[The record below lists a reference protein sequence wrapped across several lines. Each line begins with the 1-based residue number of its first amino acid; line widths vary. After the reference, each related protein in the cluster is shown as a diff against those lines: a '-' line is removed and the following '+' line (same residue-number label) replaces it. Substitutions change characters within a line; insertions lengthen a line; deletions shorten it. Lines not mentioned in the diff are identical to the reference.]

1 MNMILTTGTRANNTM
16 SYTERAQ
23 RVKRFE
29 YRVASD
35 DVCSHQKSPADRR
48 CMRGATS
55 AAAGR

>member
-23 RVKRFE
+23 VKIFE

-35 DVCSHQKSPADRR
+35 DVCGRQKSPADRR
-48 CMRGATS
+48 CVRGAAGS
-55 AAAGR
+55 AAGR